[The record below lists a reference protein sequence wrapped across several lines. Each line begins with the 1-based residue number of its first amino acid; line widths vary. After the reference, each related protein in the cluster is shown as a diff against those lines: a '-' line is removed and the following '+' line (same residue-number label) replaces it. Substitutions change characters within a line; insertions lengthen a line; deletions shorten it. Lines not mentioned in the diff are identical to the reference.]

1 MKVIRNIPDTSAKV
15 VHAEAAAYR
24 CSVKKVFKI
33 LQNSQKNTWAR
44 VSFLMKVRAEACNF
58 IKKRNSAT
66 GGFDQ
71 ILRNF

>member
-1 MKVIRNIPDTSAKV
+1 MKVIRSIPDTSAKV

-33 LQNSQKNTWAR
+33 SQKTKKNTWAR

-66 GGFDQ
+66 DGFA
-71 ILRNF
+71 